1 MAEGLRSAMEHGE
14 SIGEMTPLDCAA
26 QEVTPPLTGVDQGEP
41 TVRPQVAQHQAG
53 QASSRS
59 QVEVRT
65 RTGAWYSPECLR
77 KASGMLEV
85 TRDWPRSEESE
96 LACLFEDRDDRR
108 ADRRVNSHGTG
119 LS

>member
-1 MAEGLRSAMEHGE
+1 MEHGE

-96 LACLFEDRDDRR
+96 LACLFEDRDDRC